1 MDIFALSHLVYCR
14 EFDNKCPF
22 GKNYFWQLILL
33 FNLFL
38 LLFMSPTALFG
49 TIYGSY
55 YTISINFYFYLQYFQ
70 QKAFSFNKISG
81 SRTNPKL
88 HHIEW
93 TKLHSQSRFLL
104 ALVPSNAKA
113 KTNIRQKSGSQLNV
127 ALFIYLF
134 MMQPHLFMNNV
145 MFTIFSH
152 NFILNLRY

>member
-1 MDIFALSHLVYCR
+1 MDIFTFSHLVYCR
-14 EFDNKCPF
+14 ESDNKCPF

-38 LLFMSPTALFG
+38 LLFISPTAIFD
-49 TIYGSY
+49 TIYGSHC
-55 YTISINFYFYLQYFQ
+55 TISINFYFYLQYFQ
-70 QKAFSFNKISG
+70 QKIFNFSKISE

-113 KTNIRQKSGSQLNV
+113 KTNFRQKSSFQLNV
-127 ALFIYLF
+127 ALFIYL
-134 MMQPHLFMNNV
+134 
-145 MFTIFSH
+145 
-152 NFILNLRY
+152 